1 MHDDAQSHSDK
12 NRDNNGDNHVDNN
25 KPDAKIL
32 TIALSKGRIL
42 EQTLPLLQAAGLH
55 PSENVQT
62 TRKLMVQG
70 DFQGQAV
77 RFLIIRAADVCTY
90 VEQGAA
96 DMGIAGRDSLLEYRP
111 HVYEPLN
118 LNIGRCRL
126 CVCGP
131 KALVEAGTP
140 ERGSHIRVATK
151 YDKLATEYFLTQGVQ
166 AEIIHLYGS
175 MELAPLVGMAE
186 RIVDLV
192 ETGGTLKANGLIEET
207 TLCDISSRLIV
218 NPASFATRKDSVQ
231 SIIAALRQA
240 VESTTVDQSKAT
252 EQASTS

>member
-1 MHDDAQSHSDK
+1 MKEKQT
-12 NRDNNGDNHVDNN
+12 
-25 KPDAKIL
+25 L

-42 EQTLPLLQAAGLH
+42 EQTLPLLAAAGLQ
-55 PSENVQT
+55 PAEDVQT
-62 TRKLMVQG
+62 TRKLMVDG
-70 DFQGQAV
+70 DFHGQPV

-96 DMGIAGRDSLLEYRP
+96 DLGIAGRDSLLEYRP
-111 HVYEPLN
+111 QVYEPLN

-131 KALVEAGTP
+131 KALVEAGAP
-140 ERGSHIRVATK
+140 ARGSRIRIATK
-151 YDKLATEYFLTQGVQ
+151 YDHLASEYFLSQGVQ

-192 ETGGTLKANGLIEET
+192 ETGGTLRANGLVEET
-207 TLCDISSRLIV
+207 TLYDISSRLIA
-218 NPASFATRKDSVQ
+218 NPASFATKREAVGQ
-231 SIIAALRQA
+231 VIEGLRQA
-240 VESTTVDQSKAT
+240 VEGKVAG
-252 EQASTS
+252 EGA

>member
-1 MHDDAQSHSDK
+1 MIDHERIDHGRT
-12 NRDNNGDNHVDNN
+12 NRDRMNHDQ
-25 KPDAKIL
+25 PDCRPL

-42 EQTLPLLQAAGLH
+42 EQTLPLLQAAGLK
-55 PSENVQT
+55 PAEDVQT
-62 TRKLMVQG
+62 TRKLMVDG
-70 DFQGQAV
+70 DFNGQRI

-96 DMGIAGRDSLLEYRP
+96 DLGIAGRDSLLEYRP
-111 HVYEPLN
+111 HVYEPLD
-118 LNIGRCRL
+118 LKIGRCRL

-131 KALVEAGTP
+131 KELVDAGLP

-151 YDKLATEYFLTQGVQ
+151 YDKLASEYFLTQGVQ

-207 TLCDISSRLIV
+207 TLCHISSRLIV
-218 NPASFATRKDSVQ
+218 NPASFATSKDKVQ
-231 SIIAALRQA
+231 SIVTSLRQA
-240 VESTTVDQSKAT
+240 VDQSDKSD
-252 EQASTS
+252 QH

>member
-1 MHDDAQSHSDK
+1 M
-12 NRDNNGDNHVDNN
+12 RERT
-25 KPDAKIL
+25 PL

-42 EQTLPLLQAAGLH
+42 DQTLPLLAAAGLT
-55 PSENVQT
+55 PAEDVQT
-62 TRKLMVQG
+62 TRKLMVDG
-70 DFQGQAV
+70 TYAGQEI

-96 DMGIAGRDSLLEYRP
+96 DLGIAGRDSLLEYRP

-131 KALVEAGTP
+131 EALVNGGAP
-140 ERGSHIRVATK
+140 ERGSRIRVATK
-151 YDKLATEYFLTQGVQ
+151 YDHLATEYFLSQGVQ

-207 TLCDISSRLIV
+207 TLCDISSRLIA
-218 NPASFATRKDSVQ
+218 NPASFATRRNEIQ
-231 SIIAALRQA
+231 PIIDRLRQA
-240 VESTTVDQSKAT
+240 VQ
-252 EQASTS
+252 QQ

>member
-1 MHDDAQSHSDK
+1 MIEHDRMIEH
-12 NRDNNGDNHVDNN
+12 N
-25 KPDAKIL
+25 KQADSKVL

-42 EQTLPLLQAAGLH
+42 EQTLPLLQAAGLN

-62 TRKLMVQG
+62 TRKLMVDG
-70 DFQGQAV
+70 DFHGQPI

-96 DMGIAGRDSLLEYRP
+96 DLGIAGRDSLLEYRP
-111 HVYEPLN
+111 HVYEPLD
-118 LNIGRCRL
+118 LKIGRCRL

-131 KALVEAGTP
+131 KALLEAGLP

-151 YDKLATEYFLTQGVQ
+151 YDKLASEYFLTQGVQ

-207 TLCDISSRLIV
+207 TLCHISSRLIV
-218 NPASFATRKDSVQ
+218 NPASFATSKQQVQ
-231 SIIAALRQA
+231 AIITSLRQA
-240 VESTTVDQSKAT
+240 VDQSDNSKG
-252 EQASTS
+252 

>member
-1 MHDDAQSHSDK
+1 MADT
-12 NRDNNGDNHVDNN
+12 R
-25 KPDAKIL
+25 PL

-42 EQTLPLLQAAGLH
+42 EQTLPLLAAAGLT
-55 PSENVQT
+55 PAEDVQT
-62 TRKLMVQG
+62 TRKLMVG
-70 DFQGQAV
+70 GSFAGQQV
-77 RFLIIRAADVCTY
+77 RFLIIRPADVCTY

-111 HVYEPLN
+111 HVYEPLD
-118 LNIGRCRL
+118 LKIGRCRL

-131 KALVEAGTP
+131 KALVEAGAP
-140 ERGSHIRVATK
+140 ERGSRIRVATK
-151 YDKLATEYFLTQGVQ
+151 YDHLASEYYLAQGVH

-218 NPASFATRKDSVQ
+218 NPASFATRKSQ
-231 SIIAALRQA
+231 IQPIIEQLRQA
-240 VESTTVDQSKAT
+240 VDQSDNG
-252 EQASTS
+252 

>member
-1 MHDDAQSHSDK
+1 MRQDT
-12 NRDNNGDNHVDNN
+12 R
-25 KPDAKIL
+25 PL

-42 EQTLPLLQAAGLH
+42 EQTLPLLEAAGLH
-55 PSENVQT
+55 LCEDVFT
-62 TRKLMVQG
+62 TRKLMVNGSAGEAG
-70 DFQGQAV
+70 DV

-111 HVYEPLN
+111 HVYEPLD
-118 LNIGRCRL
+118 LKIGRCRL

-131 KALVEAGTP
+131 KLLVEAGKT
-140 ERGSHIRVATK
+140 ERGSRIRVATK
-151 YDKLATEYFLTQGVQ
+151 YDHLASDYFLARGVQ

-192 ETGGTLKANGLIEET
+192 ETGKTLKANGMVEEA
-207 TLCDISSRLIV
+207 TLFDISSRLIV
-218 NPASFATRKDSVQ
+218 NPASFAVRKKQ
-231 SIIAALRQA
+231 IQPIIERLRQA
-240 VESTTVDQSKAT
+240 VDQAQVERKN
-252 EQASTS
+252 

>member
-1 MHDDAQSHSDK
+1 M
-12 NRDNNGDNHVDNN
+12 RERT
-25 KPDAKIL
+25 PL

-42 EQTLPLLQAAGLH
+42 DQTLPLLAAAGLT
-55 PSENVQT
+55 PAEDVQT
-62 TRKLMVQG
+62 TRKLMVDG
-70 DFQGQAV
+70 TYAGQEI

-96 DMGIAGRDSLLEYRP
+96 DLGIAGRDSLLEYRP

-131 KALVEAGTP
+131 EALVNGGVP
-140 ERGSHIRVATK
+140 ERGSRIRVATK
-151 YDKLATEYFLTQGVQ
+151 YDHLATEYFLSQGVQ

-207 TLCDISSRLIV
+207 TLCDISSRLIA
-218 NPASFATRKDSVQ
+218 NPASFATRRHEIQ
-231 SIIAALRQA
+231 PIIDRLRQA
-240 VESTTVDQSKAT
+240 VQ
-252 EQASTS
+252 QQ

>member
-1 MHDDAQSHSDK
+1 MLDSKSADSK
-12 NRDNNGDNHVDNN
+12 V
-25 KPDAKIL
+25 L

-55 PSENVQT
+55 PAENVQT
-62 TRKLMVQG
+62 TRKLMVDG
-70 DFQGQAV
+70 DFQGEAV

-96 DMGIAGRDSLLEYRP
+96 DLGIAGRDSLLEYRP
-111 HVYEPLN
+111 HVYEPLD

-131 KALVEAGTP
+131 KDLVQAGKP

-151 YDKLATEYFLTQGVQ
+151 YDKLASEYFLTQGVQ

-231 SIIAALRQA
+231 AIIESLRQA
-240 VESTTVDQSKAT
+240 VNASESSQG
-252 EQASTS
+252 